1 MPTLYHHPVS
11 AASRFIRLAFGEYC
25 LEADLVEERT
35 WERRADFMAMNPAG
49 TLPVYVDESLH
60 AVCGAGVIAEFI
72 DETHGALKRER
83 RLFADNVLDRA
94 ENRRLMDW
102 FLHKMEQ
109 DVPRHLVRE
118 RILKLLMPKQAG
130 GGAPDSAALRMAR
143 ANLQQHLRYVDWLAG
158 SRHWLSGEKMSYADL
173 AAAASLSVLDYIG
186 EVKWDAA
193 PQAKS
198 WYQRLKSRPAF
209 RPLLADRIR
218 NIAPVSNYADLDF

>member
-11 AASRFIRLAFGEYC
+11 PASRFIRLVFGEYG
-25 LEADLVEERT
+25 LEVDLIEERT

-49 TLPVYVDESLH
+49 TLPVYVDESMN
-60 AVCGAGVIAEFI
+60 AICGAGVIAEFI

-94 ENRRLMDW
+94 EDRRLMDW

-109 DVPRHLVRE
+109 DVTRHLVRE
-118 RILKLLMPKQAG
+118 RILKMIMPKQAG
-130 GGAPDSAALRMAR
+130 GGAPDSVALRTAR

-158 SRHWLSGEKMSYADL
+158 SRHWLSGERMSYADL
-173 AAAASLSVLDYIG
+173 AAASSLSVLDYIG
-186 EVKWDAA
+186 EVKWEGA

-198 WYQRLKSRPAF
+198 WYQRLKSRPSF

-218 NIAPVSNYADLDF
+218 NVPPVSNYADLDF